1 MNMPMQ
7 FSVLIPVY
15 FKDQAVHFAQAL
27 DSIAKQTLLPNEI
40 VIVKDGPINAEN
52 EAVLTHFA
60 SISPVPLII
69 TALPTNQG
77 ISAALNQGICV
88 CSYAYIARMDADDI
102 AKPLRFEKQIAFLE
116 THPEVDILGSN
127 VDEFLGE
134 PTHIISQRRV
144 PSSHADICK
153 AMKIRCPFN
162 HPSLIYKKEAILKV
176 GGYIHFYNLEDWHLW
191 ARLFLNGA
199 QMANIPESLL
209 LFRATAQM
217 FKRRGG
223 IKYTASD
230 IKLQWFFYK
239 IGLTNFWEMARNL
252 IVRIP
257 VRLAPASVR
266 EFFYKH
272 ILRSL
277 N

>member
-1 MNMPMQ
+1 
-7 FSVLIPVY
+7 
-15 FKDQAVHFAQAL
+15 
-27 DSIAKQTLLPNEI
+27 
-40 VIVKDGPINAEN
+40 
-52 EAVLTHFA
+52 
-60 SISPVPLII
+60 
-69 TALPTNQG
+69 
-77 ISAALNQGICV
+77 
-88 CSYAYIARMDADDI
+88 
-102 AKPLRFEKQIAFLE
+102 
-116 THPEVDILGSN
+116 
-127 VDEFLGE
+127 
-134 PTHIISQRRV
+134 
-144 PSSHADICK
+144 
-153 AMKIRCPFN
+153 
-162 HPSLIYKKEAILKV
+162 LKV